1 MNTLII
7 KYQDI
12 IPPPSDEEFRQLEQN
27 ILADGIRDPLVM
39 WGNVLIDGHN
49 RYKIAQKH
57 GLPFE
62 TKQIDFIDEGDA
74 RIWIISNQIG
84 RRNIEQY
91 VRGELVL
98 ELESLL
104 KAQAKERQR
113 GGQGGILLVLNSAQA
128 NTGRTRDNL
137 AKMSGVSHSTI
148 DQIKYIK
155 THGTDELKDKAR
167 KGEISIHNAYRQLK
181 PRQNSVVPAPPKTD
195 CHVSTATEKTCTIC
209 GRVLPIDRF
218 YITNGDP
225 KSACKQCTLAQKSY
239 GISPN
244 IREDIKR
251 AQQVADYMTDTERV
265 IEYSIE
271 DVIMPI
277 AEEFNR
283 LIRIIDT
290 ETRNHADLMK
300 NPGNKEALQKALE
313 IGVSQIQD
321 KIKNLAR

>member
-1 MNTLII
+1 
-7 KYQDI
+7 
-12 IPPPSDEEFRQLEQN
+12 
-27 ILADGIRDPLVM
+27 
-39 WGNVLIDGHN
+39 
-49 RYKIAQKH
+49 
-57 GLPFE
+57 
-62 TKQIDFIDEGDA
+62 
-74 RIWIISNQIG
+74 
-84 RRNIEQY
+84 
-91 VRGELVL
+91 
-98 ELESLL
+98 
-104 KAQAKERQR
+104 
-113 GGQGGILLVLNSAQA
+113 
-128 NTGRTRDNL
+128 
-137 AKMSGVSHSTI
+137 MSGVSHSTI

-181 PRQNSVVPAPPKTD
+181 PRQISVAPAPPKTD

-225 KSACKQCTLAQKSY
+225 KSACKQCTLAKKSY

-300 NPGNKEALQKALE
+300 NPGNKEALQKALDL
-313 IGVSQIQD
+313 GVSQIQD